1 MGKNLVPP
9 LKVRLQ
15 KHQYEWLMQQVT
27 LKNTNVNAFLKALVN
42 AEMVNNKG
50 KNND

>member
-1 MGKNLVPP
+1 MDTHKVPQ

-15 KHQYEWLMQQVT
+15 KHQYDWLMQQVE

-42 AEMVNNKG
+42 AEMA
-50 KNND
+50 NDNTELK